1 MMDQTQSL
9 YFVRERPMALL
20 RRLNVPLDL
29 TERDLE
35 RVEETEGE
43 ESKEDFLESSL
54 RLCDGTGK

>member
-1 MMDQTQSL
+1 MTDRTQSL
-9 YFVRERPMALL
+9 DFARERPIALL
-20 RRLNVPLDL
+20 RRPNVPPDL

-43 ESKEDFLESSL
+43 SKDDFLESSL